1 MGTDMYSKTC
11 IRSFLFSLA
20 CVALALALPSHKTSI
35 PCDMSSTACQEAN
48 QPRTH
53 HEASSEANPHSD
65 AIVAEQLA
73 RRFHTPET
81 EGTLLTK
88 TIPLSISPKAAK
100 TIADCGDPPSQETTL
115 LYHIFLGFWGAGYGY
130 IDRWWL
136 FAAALAP
143 GIIGCMLQCAAKSVK
158 MQGDEC
164 DKDVKGSEDHDGCR
178 LALQIIAG
186 IFICWNLGFWIWGMV
201 QICNND
207 LKTGDGCTLKPDL

>member
-88 TIPLSISPKAAK
+88 TI
-100 TIADCGDPPSQETTL
+100 L

-164 DKDVKGSEDHDGCR
+164 DKDVKGSEDHDGGCR

-207 LKTGDGCTLKPDL
+207 LKTGDGCTLRPDL